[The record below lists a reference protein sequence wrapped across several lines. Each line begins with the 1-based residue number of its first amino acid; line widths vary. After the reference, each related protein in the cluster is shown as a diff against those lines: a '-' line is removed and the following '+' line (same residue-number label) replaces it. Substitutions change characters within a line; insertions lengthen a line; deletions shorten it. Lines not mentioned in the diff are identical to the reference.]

1 MKEEVLQRVIH
12 WTNRENMM
20 INPQKT
26 IFWCG
31 AGISTLEPS
40 NLPLGKSLVDFV
52 LEELLDK
59 KFVEEL
65 YIKLKRVDAVLMSRN
80 LELGN
85 CLRLESVISEIS
97 QIEHSL
103 KPEYH
108 KQLLF
113 TEALKSFKE
122 APYNLNHDIISRFVM
137 RGSMVVTTNYDICI
151 EKAVEANSGHEIC
164 LKSKNIDGIYEYNF
178 GKENYGSIYHIH
190 GTAED
195 PQNIGITYQTVSRK
209 FPDSF
214 QNMLNTWLEE
224 GYTFI
229 FLGYSCGDN
238 YDVEKYFEEL
248 YQKNIDVN
256 SNVLFVQHGYGNEQQ
271 ELSASVIKHLSVF
284 KNIYA
289 ITINTNEFLQKLISS
304 YKIQF
309 ENQSEQQDSFCWK
322 KRMREKIVISEELQG
337 LFFLKMCRLVGM
349 NPQSFSF
356 EKEKMEAFKK
366 MVALKDYPVQD
377 FIIELTLLYTNK
389 EQWNASVCKKIVESG
404 SEEYNSKYNT
414 TFFYPSRRQYD
425 LNDVLEIERKYDE
438 LEKKLPTLYELGQGL
453 HRLKADKKRIGWEI
467 STPLH
472 KHTKILL
479 HKMKNEVVKN
489 NINFLSKEYRIIIRK
504 QLELIDNILE
514 LDFEK
519 YEEINQY
526 CVALRSKAILIVF
539 LFGEKRYGEII
550 RHLSKAIEIYL
561 KESSI
566 DGIVSCIYLSSTI
579 YFLLYLQTRK
589 YYYLVYSTKALNDVG
604 KMVNICMSGKLAEY
618 IKEEKLWK
626 ESCLKLKK

>member
-1 MKEEVLQRVIH
+1 MQKQTGGELTIENAGFYAAKQGEAPALGGMEILGVGEIQQGMTVLDSY
-12 WTNRENMM
+12 
-20 INPQKT
+20 P
-26 IFWCG
+26 
-31 AGISTLEPS
+31 
-40 NLPLGKSLVDFV
+40 D
-52 LEELLDK
+52 
-59 KFVEEL
+59 
-65 YIKLKRVDAVLMSRN
+65 
-80 LELGN
+80 LELDDNIVVGGEGQTYCHTHSNSLSNKMGN
-85 CLRLESVISEIS
+85 
-97 QIEHSL
+97 SL
-103 KPEYH
+103 LAVRGINH
-108 KQLLF
+108 K
-113 TEALKSFKE
+113 
-122 APYNLNHDIISRFVM
+122 YI
-137 RGSMVVTTNYDICI
+137 VV
-151 EKAVEANSGHEIC
+151 
-164 LKSKNIDGIYEYNF
+164 
-178 GKENYGSIYHIH
+178 
-190 GTAED
+190 
-195 PQNIGITYQTVSRK
+195 
-209 FPDSF
+209 
-214 QNMLNTWLEE
+214 
-224 GYTFI
+224 
-229 FLGYSCGDN
+229 
-238 YDVEKYFEEL
+238 
-248 YQKNIDVN
+248 
-256 SNVLFVQHGYGNEQQ
+256 
-271 ELSASVIKHLSVF
+271 
-284 KNIYA
+284 
-289 ITINTNEFLQKLISS
+289 
-304 YKIQF
+304 
-309 ENQSEQQDSFCWK
+309 
-322 KRMREKIVISEELQG
+322 
-337 LFFLKMCRLVGM
+337 
-349 NPQSFSF
+349 
-356 EKEKMEAFKK
+356 
-366 MVALKDYPVQD
+366 
-377 FIIELTLLYTNK
+377 
-389 EQWNASVCKKIVESG
+389 VESG

-438 LEKKLPTLYELGQGL
+438 LEKNLPTLYELGQGL

-579 YFLLYLQTRK
+579 YFLLYLQTQK